1 MSSSFKARISLGP
14 LLYFWDRDTIFTFY
28 DRVAQSEVDIV
39 YLGEVVCA
47 KRRVLKPDDWLTL
60 ANSLEKA
67 GKEVVLSTLA
77 LIEAGSD
84 LSQVKRVCENGQFRV
99 EANDFAAISLL
110 ESTTSFVAGPH
121 INTYNAGRLQQG
133 AACGAMRWVMPL
145 EMDSD
150 SLVALQ
156 QTRPK
161 GMETEIFIFGRLPLA
176 FSARCFT
183 ARAHNRGKDDCEF
196 ICKNHEDGML
206 LSTREQQ
213 PFLILNGIQVQSA
226 LTCNLIDRLPQ
237 LQNLGVDV
245 VRISPQAHGTMK
257 IVKQVYDVIAGKT
270 EPASAAMA
278 LEDFIPVGSCDGY
291 WNSQPGMDT
300 LKEPVT

>member
-1 MSSSFKARISLGP
+1 MSSSFKPKISLGP
-14 LLYFWDRDTIFTFY
+14 LLYFWDRDRTFEFY
-28 DRVAQSEVDIV
+28 DRVAQSEADIV

-47 KRRVLKPDDWLTL
+47 KRRVLKPEDWVTL
-60 ANSLEKA
+60 GVALEKA
-67 GKEVVLSTLA
+67 GKEVVLSTLT

-84 LSQVKRVCENGQFRV
+84 LAQVKRVCENGRFRV
-99 EANDFAAISLL
+99 EANDMAAVGLL
-110 ESTTSFVAGPH
+110 EGTTPFVAGPH
-121 INTYNAGRLQQG
+121 INTYNAGTLQQL

-161 GMETEIFIFGRLPLA
+161 DMETEIFIFGRLPLA

-183 ARAHNRGKDDCEF
+183 ARAHNRGKDECEF
-196 ICKNHEDGML
+196 ICENYEDGML

-257 IVKQVYDVIAGKT
+257 IVKQVYDVVTGKT
-270 EPASAAMA
+270 EPASATAM
-278 LEDFIPVGSCDGY
+278 LEDCMPVGACDGY
-291 WNSQPGMDT
+291 WHSQPGMDT